1 MTTNAGTDLI
11 KSLCSDPD
19 TRPDAE
25 GLGSSLFPELLKTFK
40 PAFLGRLAVVPY
52 FPLTDD
58 VMKRIIRL
66 KLEKVARR
74 IRENYKATFSYTPQL
89 IDRIAERCTEV
100 DTGAR
105 NVDHILTRTLL
116 PQMSGEFLS
125 RMAEGASINTVEV
138 AIGDDGGFKYSI
150 S

>member
-1 MTTNAGTDLI
+1 M
-11 KSLCSDPD
+11 
-19 TRPDAE
+19 
-25 GLGSSLFPELLKTFK
+25 
-40 PAFLGRLAVVPY
+40 
-52 FPLTDD
+52 
-58 VMKRIIRL
+58 
-66 KLEKVARR
+66 
-74 IRENYKATFSYTPQL
+74 
-89 IDRIAERCTEV
+89 

-125 RMAEGASINTVEV
+125 RMAEGASINAVEV